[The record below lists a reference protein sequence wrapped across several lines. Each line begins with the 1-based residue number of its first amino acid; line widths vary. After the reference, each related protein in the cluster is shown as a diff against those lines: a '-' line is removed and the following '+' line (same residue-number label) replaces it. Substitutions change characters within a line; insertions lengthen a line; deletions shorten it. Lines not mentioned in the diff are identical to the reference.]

1 MKLGEIKLEALK
13 IMNIN
18 NDSVLV
24 LNNMDAILG
33 EKRYAKYLNNMFN
46 CINKAI
52 DVINH
57 KKILP
62 QERIEMSE
70 LALKQGAINNRFDVS
85 SIKDFL
91 SISRIVYEDN
101 NGYQERVPFER
112 EGKMVVVSNKYLPEY
127 LAMVYDTRIDNI
139 TENIADTD
147 EIPGLSDELARLIPY
162 YIKFELYQ
170 EDEPDLAFTAKNTF
184 EQGIESLRI
193 YDNEYESFKI
203 EKVFSSEVY

>member
-24 LNNMDAILG
+24 LENMDAILG

-57 KKILP
+57 KKVL
-62 QERIEMSE
+62 QKERVEMANLLIQQS
-70 LALKQGAINNRFDVS
+70 GVNNRFDVS
-85 SIKDFL
+85 SIEDFM
-91 SISRIVYEDN
+91 SVSRIVYEDEN
-101 NGYQERVPFER
+101 NYQERVPFER
-112 EGKMVVVSNKYLPEY
+112 EGKLIVISNKYLPEN
-127 LAMVYDTRIDNI
+127 LIMVYDTKIENI
-139 TENIADTD
+139 TASIRDTD
-147 EIPGLSDELARLIPY
+147 DVPGLTDELARLIPY

-170 EDEPDLAFTAKNTF
+170 EDEPDLALTARNTF
-184 EQGIESLRI
+184 DQGIEYLRT
-193 YDNEYESFKI
+193 YDEEFESFNI
-203 EKVFSSEVY
+203 EKVYSSEDY

>member
-24 LNNMDAILG
+24 LENMDAILG

-57 KKILP
+57 KKVL
-62 QERIEMSE
+62 QKERVEMANLLIQQS
-70 LALKQGAINNRFDVS
+70 GVNNRFDVS
-85 SIKDFL
+85 SIEDFM
-91 SISRIVYEDN
+91 SVSRIVYEDEN
-101 NGYQERVPFER
+101 NYQERVPFER
-112 EGKMVVVSNKYLPEY
+112 EGKLIVISNKYLPEN
-127 LAMVYDTRIDNI
+127 LIMVYDTKIENI
-139 TENIADTD
+139 TASIRDTD
-147 EIPGLSDELARLIPY
+147 DVPGLTDELARLIPY

-170 EDEPDLAFTAKNTF
+170 EDEPDLALTARNTF
-184 EQGIESLRI
+184 DQGIENLRA
-193 YDNEYESFKI
+193 YDEEFESFNI
-203 EKVFSSEVY
+203 EKVYSSEDY

>member
-24 LNNMDAILG
+24 LENMDAILG

-62 QERIEMSE
+62 QNRIEMSE
-70 LALKQGAINNRFDVS
+70 LEVKQGAINNRFDVS
-85 SIKDFL
+85 SIHDFM
-91 SISRIVYEDN
+91 SISRIVYE
-101 NGYQERVPFER
+101 QEYPDKF
-112 EGKMVVVSNKYLPEY
+112 SL
-127 LAMVYDTRIDNI
+127 
-139 TENIADTD
+139 
-147 EIPGLSDELARLIPY
+147 ELLKEA
-162 YIKFELYQ
+162 
-170 EDEPDLAFTAKNTF
+170 
-184 EQGIESLRI
+184 GIELCHLQE
-193 YDNEYESFKI
+193 NK
-203 EKVFSSEVY
+203 

>member
-24 LNNMDAILG
+24 LENMDAILG

-62 QERIEMSE
+62 QNRIEMSE
-70 LALKQGAINNRFDVS
+70 LEVKQGAINNRFDVS
-85 SIKDFL
+85 SIHDFM
-91 SISRIVYEDN
+91 SISRIVYEDS
-101 NGYQERVPFER
+101 NGYRERIPFER
-112 EGKMVVVSNKYLPEY
+112 EGNLVVVPNKYLPEY
-127 LAMVYDTRIDNI
+127 LAMVYNTKIENI
-139 TENIADTD
+139 TDNIADTD
-147 EIPGLSDELARLIPY
+147 DIQNLSDELARLIPY

-170 EDEPDLAFTAKNTF
+170 EDEPDLALTAKNTF
-184 EQGIESLRI
+184 DQGIESLRV
-193 YDNEYESFKI
+193 YDDEFESFNI
-203 EKVFSSEVY
+203 EKVYSSEGY